1 VSLITLKKLTLIV
14 IAIIVATVI
23 GFAVWTITPYFTN
36 TTIDEPLP
44 TSSLEVPTVVE
55 KQEMIRVSTNVTDN
69 DEDLQTSNLMPTI
82 FILLYR
88 NILFLLL

>member
-1 VSLITLKKLTLIV
+1 MSSLTLKKISLIV
-14 IAIIVATVI
+14 IAIIVAIII
-23 GFAVWTITPYFTN
+23 GFAVWAITPYFTN

-69 DEDLQTSNLMPTI
+69 DED
-82 FILLYR
+82 
-88 NILFLLL
+88 

>member
-1 VSLITLKKLTLIV
+1 VSLLTLKKISLIV
-14 IAIIVATVI
+14 IAIIVAIII
-23 GFAVWTITPYFTN
+23 GFALWTITPYFIN

-69 DEDLQTSNLMPTI
+69 DED
-82 FILLYR
+82 
-88 NILFLLL
+88 